1 MKFKNYKWM
10 IMKKV
15 LIIDDDKIVREPIKE
30 YLTNMGYSVN
40 VAKDGKDGID
50 MFRKAG
56 NFDVVITD
64 IEMPKMNGIAVAH
77 LIRASEKSQTYIVA
91 ITGVF
96 DPLLR
101 KEMFDIVLPKPI
113 PLERLAFIIESYFR
127 KNKFS
132 S

>member
-1 MKFKNYKWM
+1 
-10 IMKKV
+10 MKKV
-15 LIIDDDKIVREPIKE
+15 LIIDDDKIVREPIRE
-30 YLTNMGYSVN
+30 YLTHMGYHVD
-40 VAKDGKDGID
+40 VAKDGKDGME
-50 MFRKAG
+50 MFRKTG
-56 NFDVVITD
+56 DFDVVITD

-77 LIRASEKSQTYIVA
+77 LIRASERSQTYIVA

-113 PLERLAFIIESYFR
+113 PLERLVLIIESYFR